1 MGQDDRYVLDAMLA
15 LSPGER
21 AEFEQEKE
29 DEEVPH

>member
-21 AEFEQEKE
+21 AEFEEE
-29 DEEVPH
+29 EEEEVPH